1 MKEGDPEMY
10 GLLKQEFELQRQTI
24 DMAVQHRRAPES
36 QRPVVKKE
44 LEELVDRH
52 FDIRQKR
59 RQLELKRLEEELK
72 RLREAMQRRND
83 VRKALVK
90 KRVSELLGEENVDF

>member
-10 GLLKQEFELQRQTI
+10 GLLKQEFELQRQTV
-24 DMAVQHRRAPES
+24 DVAVQHRRAPES

-59 RQLELKRLEEELK
+59 RQLELKRLEEDYLQS
-72 RLREAMQRRND
+72 LASVD
-83 VRKALVK
+83 IAGLA
-90 KRVSELLGEENVDF
+90 SEVTVLLPEQPASDSTE